1 MLKARFDLAIP
12 RIKVSSAIVLERPRL
27 LRGADFFFITNTVGL
42 KGKWY
47 YYWYIR

>member
-27 LRGADFFFITNTVGL
+27 LTRADFFFITDTVSL
-42 KGKWY
+42 KGKQY
-47 YYWYIR
+47 Y